1 LILEAHKAEVI
12 MLIEEAH
19 ENGARYSKACEVVGI
34 SHRTLQRWKQCG
46 LNDRRKGS
54 KKTVVRKV
62 PQETR
67 DEIMSVCNE
76 PRFRDLTPYEIVPQ
90 LLEEGRY
97 LASERTIYRIL
108 KEADQLHHRSESRVR
123 HRHSKPPERRATGSD
138 QVYTWD
144 ITYMARTIRGFFFY
158 AYVIKDIFDKS
169 IVGWSIHAEE
179 SERHSR
185 ALFERVLKGRRIQL
199 KALHAD
205 NGHPMKG
212 VSLMGLLQDL
222 NVAVSHSRPRT
233 SNDNP
238 YIESLF
244 KTMKYHVTYPR
255 AFDTLADA
263 RQWMA
268 DFVHWYNTEH
278 LHSSIGYVT
287 PHQMR
292 YGQAE
297 AIFEQRNDAINRA
310 RELHPERW
318 GSRPAKQWIINRE
331 VVLNPDKK

>member
-1 LILEAHKAEVI
+1 

-19 ENGARYSKACEVVGI
+19 ENGARYSKACAIVGI
-34 SHRTLQRWKQCG
+34 SLRTLQRWKSGC

-54 KKTVVRKV
+54 KKTVPRKV

-67 DEIMSVCNE
+67 EAIITVCNE
-76 PRFRDLTPYEIVPQ
+76 PRFRDQTPYEIVPQ
-90 LLEEGRY
+90 LLTEGRY

-108 KEADQLHHRSESRVR
+108 REHDLLHHRSELRVR
-123 HRHSKPPERRATGSD
+123 HRHSKPPERRATGPD

-144 ITYMARTIRGFFFY
+144 ITYMGRTIRGLFYY
-158 AYVIKDIFDKS
+158 AYVVTDIFDKS
-169 IVGWSIHAEE
+169 IVGWAVHEEE
-179 SERHSR
+179 SETHSR
-185 ALFERVLKGRRIQL
+185 ALFERILKGRRRSL

-212 VSLMGLLQDL
+212 VTLMALLKDL
-222 NVAVSHSRPRT
+222 KVASSHSRPRT

-244 KTMKYHVTYPR
+244 KTMKYHVTYPK
-255 AFDTLADA
+255 AFETLEDA
-263 RQWMA
+263 RHWIGE
-268 DFVHWYNTEH
+268 FVNWYNTEH

-292 YGQAE
+292 YGQAK
-297 AIFEQRNDAINRA
+297 AIFEQRNKVLQLA
-310 RELHPERW
+310 REIHPERW
-318 GSRPAKQWIINRE
+318 GSRPAREWSINRE
-331 VVLNPDKK
+331 VVLNPDEK

>member
-1 LILEAHKAEVI
+1 
-12 MLIEEAH
+12 
-19 ENGARYSKACEVVGI
+19 
-34 SHRTLQRWKQCG
+34 
-46 LNDRRKGS
+46 
-54 KKTVVRKV
+54 
-62 PQETR
+62 
-67 DEIMSVCNE
+67 
-76 PRFRDLTPYEIVPQ
+76 
-90 LLEEGRY
+90 
-97 LASERTIYRIL
+97 
-108 KEADQLHHRSESRVR
+108 
-123 HRHSKPPERRATGSD
+123 
-138 QVYTWD
+138 VYTWD
-144 ITYMARTIRGFFFY
+144 ITYMARTIRGLFFY

-292 YGQAE
+292 YGQAD

-310 RELHPERW
+310 RELQGSAALTRLGVGLATDCANFCELVVWGGNGGGLLFDYRAGAGIFHICSGCCMLLVTDLLPPDSCKPCYIPDYERDYSCW
-318 GSRPAKQWIINRE
+318 RFGYAAVPGDACGVE
-331 VVLNPDKK
+331 AVAADL